1 MVSASIAAIKTK
13 TVEPERRRRGRV
25 RSEATVS
32 SRAPLFACLASAFA
46 MALLALAGCGGSGG
60 GEGSSATTGMAT
72 GGAKPNPAAE
82 PQAGASSAPVQTKK
96 LERSGG
102 GKEPGAGGKPASG
115 VCPRSRAKVVSFQLL
130 SDVPGPRCQVVG
142 PNQRLQLIN
151 LTGGPGAEPVPVT
164 LDWAGFH
171 QKIKPHQAV
180 VLDGAVGTYLKPGVH
195 DVVTKGAPGP
205 TVWLKP

>member
-1 MVSASIAAIKTK
+1 VN
-13 TVEPERRRRGRV
+13 R
-25 RSEATVS
+25 
-32 SRAPLFACLASAFA
+32 RAPLVICLLLA
-46 MALLALAGCGGSGG
+46 ALAVGALAGCGDSGG
-60 GEGSSATTGMAT
+60 KSSSSSTGVVT
-72 GGAKPNPAAE
+72 GAKPNPAAE
-82 PQAGASSAPVQTKK
+82 PEAGASSAPVQTKK

-151 LTGGPGAEPVPVT
+151 LTGGPGAKAVPVT

-180 VLDGAVGTYLKPGVH
+180 VLDGNVGTYLKPGVH
-195 DVVTKGAPGP
+195 DIVTEGAPGP